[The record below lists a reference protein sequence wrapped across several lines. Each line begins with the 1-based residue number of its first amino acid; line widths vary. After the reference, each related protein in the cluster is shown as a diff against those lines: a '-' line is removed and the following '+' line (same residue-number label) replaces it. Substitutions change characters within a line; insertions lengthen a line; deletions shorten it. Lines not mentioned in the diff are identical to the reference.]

1 MGQVSEDGS
10 NGGDASLA
18 VGHSDPQIMA
28 MVRDGDASA
37 FDVLFRRHVAAAQFV
52 ARAQT
57 DNVSDADD
65 VVAEAFA
72 SIFQALTEGKGPDQF
87 FRSYLLT
94 AVRRIA
100 YDRNR
105 KARRTQTV
113 GDVDALD
120 TVSVD
125 ADTVLAAFESS
136 TMAKAFRS
144 LPERW
149 QAVLWHVDIEGLKP
163 AAAAPFIG
171 LSPNGVSSLVI
182 RAREGLRQAYLQ
194 NHITVVSD
202 DSCVEFSSQLGKYA
216 RGGLKRASYE
226 KVKAHLEEC
235 SKCTAVLVEL
245 NDVQAGMRALVFP
258 WVVGVVFT
266 PAVAAGFL
274 PGTALLE
281 SLFPGGVLPEPF
293 LSEPFL
299 SEPFLPGRSEP
310 AAAGLRSV
318 GGFWKIAVAALV
330 LGGLAMAG
338 ILMWLGQTGP
348 APIAEAEVPS
358 IAPPSAQQSPPERA
372 PTAPP
377 PSPVPTSDPPAGA
390 EPQPAAPAPMAPEA
404 VPVPHE
410 TARVVDSGTGITNP
424 VLRMGSLTIH
434 KFEKPATPSKLPND
448 GTALTAAQLQ
458 ELTPMAGV
466 TFTVQKVNN
475 IDLSTNAGWTAAA
488 ALTPAQAAAQ
498 AGPGSSVTTGAAGT
512 ATLGNLPLGLYLV
525 TETGYPAGVTPSAPF
540 LVTLPMTDPAGGNGW
555 LFDVNVYPKNA
566 VTTATKTVNDASVV
580 KLGDNVQW
588 TVTSDIPNVSPI
600 DGYRVVDKLDPKLSY
615 TNSTVALSNSAALVL
630 NTDYTIV
637 FNAASNTLTV
647 DFTAS
652 GRAVLAENPTA
663 KVRVTVNTAVNTV
676 GEITN
681 TALVYP
687 NAASFTIT
695 PGQPGGPVV
704 TPPVAVTKWG
714 DIVLHKKDS
723 QSSAAL
729 SGAVFS
735 VYPSR
740 ADALA
745 GRNAISV
752 GGASSWTTDASG
764 NLVISGLRYS
774 NRANGKA
781 VSPGQPGYQSYW
793 LVETKAPSGYALLA
807 EPVETTVISDDPSAV
822 TVTIGNAK
830 QNAGFQLP
838 LTGTGTWGLTA
849 GGILV
854 LAGAALFMG
863 TGRRRPTEAR

>member
-10 NGGDASLA
+10 VGGDESLA
-18 VGHSDPQIMA
+18 AGHSDPQIMA
-28 MVRDGDASA
+28 MVRDGDVSA
-37 FDVLFRRHVAAAQFV
+37 FDELFRRHVAAAQFV

-105 KARRTQTV
+105 KARRTQIV
-113 GDVDALD
+113 SDVDILD
-120 TVSVD
+120 TVAVD
-125 ADTVLAAFESS
+125 ADTVLNAFESS
-136 TMAKAFRS
+136 TMAKAFKS

-149 QAVLWHVDIEGLKP
+149 QAALWHVDIEGLKP

-194 NHITVVSD
+194 NHIRVASD
-202 DSCVEFSSQLGKYA
+202 DSCAAFSSQLGKYA

-226 KVKAHLEEC
+226 KVTAHLEGC
-235 SKCTAVLVEL
+235 PKCTAVLVEL
-245 NDVQAGMRALVFP
+245 NDVQSGMRALVFP
-258 WVVGVVFT
+258 LVVGVVFT
-266 PAVAAGFL
+266 PEVSTGFL
-274 PGTALLE
+274 PGTIMLE
-281 SLFPGGVLPEPF
+281 SLLPEPF
-293 LSEPFL
+293 LP
-299 SEPFLPGRSEP
+299 EPFLPGGAEP

-318 GGFWKIAVAALV
+318 GGFWKVAVAALI
-330 LGGLAMAG
+330 LGGLAIAG
-338 ILMWLGQTGP
+338 ILIWLGQPGP
-348 APIAEAEVPS
+348 ATVAEADVPS
-358 IAPPSAQQSPPERA
+358 SAPSAPQSVPERGPQAPPSSPA
-372 PTAPP
+372 
-377 PSPVPTSDPPAGA
+377 PTSDVPATA
-390 EPQPAAPAPMAPEA
+390 VPQPPAPAPVVPEEVPAPQ
-404 VPVPHE
+404 E

-424 VLRMGSLTIH
+424 VARMGSLTIH
-434 KFEKPATPSKLPND
+434 KYEKPATATGLPND

-458 ELTPMAGV
+458 GLTPIAGV

-475 IDLSTNAGWTAAA
+475 IDLTTNAGWAAA
-488 ALTPAQAAAQ
+488 AAMTPARAAAR
-498 AGPGSSVTTGAAGT
+498 AAPGSSVTTSAAGT

-540 LVTLPMTDPAGGNGW
+540 LVTLPMTDPSGGGSW
-555 LFDVNVYPKNA
+555 LYDVNVYPKNA
-566 VTTATKTVNDASVV
+566 VSAATKSVNDASVV
-580 KLGDNVQW
+580 KLGDPVKW
-588 TVTSDIPNVSPI
+588 TITSDIPNVNPL
-600 DGYRVVDKLDPKLSY
+600 DGYRIVDHLDAKLRYS
-615 TNSTVALSNSAALVL
+615 NSTVALSNNAALLL
-630 NTDYTIV
+630 NNDYTV
-637 FNAASNTLTV
+637 VLDTASNTLTV
-647 DFTAS
+647 DFSAS
-652 GRAVLAENPTA
+652 GRTILAANPTV
-663 KVRVTVNTAVNTV
+663 KVLVTVNTAVNAV

-695 PGQPGGPVV
+695 PGQPGGPMV

-714 DIVLHKKDS
+714 NIVLHKKDS

-729 SGAVFS
+729 AGAVFS

-745 GRNAISV
+745 GTNAINV

-781 VSPGQPGYQSYW
+781 VGPGQPGYESYW

-807 EPVETTVISDDPSAV
+807 EPVETTVSSDDPSAV
-822 TVTIGNAK
+822 TVTIGNAR

-838 LTGTGTWGLTA
+838 LTGVGTWALPA

-854 LAGAALFMG
+854 LAGTVLFMV
-863 TGRRRPTEAR
+863 TGRRRPIEAK